1 MSEVYSTPKS
11 DPINITALE
20 LTFSSLGFWRKL
32 YLIINWL
39 ANILIGFFFTVGLLA
54 GEENDAASML
64 PLTLV
69 GLLVAYSFWTHSAI
83 VNRRVTQLRV
93 LCLVQVIPFMNPI
106 SALIFWAIGSTSKT
120 EQQASQPTTS

>member
-39 ANILIGFFFTVGLLA
+39 ANILIGLFFTVGLLA

>member
-39 ANILIGFFFTVGLLA
+39 ANILIGFFFTVALLA
-54 GEENDAASML
+54 SEENDAASML

-106 SALIFWAIGSTSKT
+106 SALIFWAISSTSKT